1 MPPRT
6 NPTARQERLGA
17 ELRKMREAAGV
28 TAREAGSLLGGG
40 YPQISHIEAGRYGV
54 SEERLRRLA
63 AFYQCGDS
71 ALIDALAAMTYE
83 QRGEG
88 WWEEY
93 RGILPAP
100 LLDLAE
106 LEHHATRLRTIQI
119 THIPG
124 AVQTE
129 DYARTLFNYTIPPL
143 PKVELEARVAHRV
156 ERQRNLLRA
165 ATRPYEAV
173 IHEAALRMR
182 FGGRKVARAQLE
194 YLLDMGVRPHVTL
207 RVIPFES
214 QDPIGAGHLMLYAD
228 GPVPQLDTVQIDA
241 ALGMSFL
248 HAESHLKKYRTLSE
262 RVNAQALGE
271 TESRDLLHTIVRD
284 T

>member
-1 MPPRT
+1 MPCARRHVPRKSGLRCRRRAVP
-6 NPTARQERLGA
+6 PTRPRSGSGGLRAVRPWCGRDGSHGAR
-17 ELRKMREAAGV
+17 
-28 TAREAGSLLGGG
+28 S
-40 YPQISHIEAGRYGV
+40 S
-54 SEERLRRLA
+54 
-63 AFYQCGDS
+63 
-71 ALIDALAAMTYE
+71 
-83 QRGEG
+83 
-88 WWEEY
+88 
-93 RGILPAP
+93 PA
-100 LLDLAE
+100 
-106 LEHHATRLRTIQI
+106 Q
-119 THIPG
+119 
-124 AVQTE
+124 
-129 DYARTLFNYTIPPL
+129 
-143 PKVELEARVAHRV
+143 VELEARVAHRV
-156 ERQRNLLRA
+156 EGQRNLLRA

-194 YLLDMGVRPHVTL
+194 YLLDMGVRPHITL

-214 QDPIGAGHLMLYAD
+214 QDPIGAGLLMLYAD